1 MGRKPT
7 TLAILGLVC
16 IMAVHAGGRKDNE
29 SHEADNTDGFTS
41 SIPIE
46 NKKTGKWNFFIQAK
60 DKGGNTTIAGAH
72 NIYNDPASDLPIATI
87 INPRRNMHVQ
97 GNLNIVGMAIDDD
110 GVDHVEFVI
119 TRGAD
124 GKGEELVRGRAEGK
138 NFWSYLLDTTN
149 EEIWPD
155 GVYTISAWAVDIN
168 GLEGISTDFP
178 AKVRKFHQV
187 SWNLDRKKPETKI
200 TSHGPGALVSGNIN
214 LKGTVLDGNGVDSLR
229 YSLDEGVTYR
239 AIPIKGDKKGN
250 SATWELKLNT
260 LNMEDGPAVIWFQ
273 ARDGMG
279 TLGVAAHLL
288 FINNTQ
294 PEIQILHPGPDAVV
308 GGVFTVAVYANHP
321 VGLKSVT
328 WKLDRDSGEFPMVIG
343 NPWWIQEFDIR
354 GKKTSAIDLEIR
366 AEDLSGNYTI
376 AKRRYKVDPN
386 AGMLKVNLETPAAN
400 AVINDNILYI
410 KGSIITGQNE
420 TAASILYSLNSEPAV
435 EIPCTGF
442 FQLAVPDIPAGT
454 HTLDVW
460 AKDIMGTEGPK
471 VQIRGIVNPGQL
483 PELKIESVTI
493 PSSGRIQRNFY
504 TGMDINP
511 EPRMVMDFA
520 INSAHLIASASV
532 RFNDRAP
539 VSLSPRANKEGV
551 FHVDI
556 PVPTDLGS
564 GLIKV
569 ELRAVDR
576 LGREGVKE
584 ELFYTNRTGIPDF
597 QWVRPDLMSDGRILI
612 RGSDD
617 VLIGLGG
624 VPIEDVQLIGSGA
637 ENLRATADEYG
648 RVQLRAVREGS
659 FGPLTLSMNN
669 RRFTSEQF
677 RVMADFAPPVINLE
691 GSSSGWVQSQV
702 QVQLRIS
709 EPNRL
714 QSVEISTDLGDSWQT
729 FLSSSEIS
737 SLSSSTV
744 INRNLGINLINDGTV
759 TILIRAIDEVG
770 HVAIKG
776 FYVQKDNEAPLPQLI
791 VPLVEAS
798 VNGTIRLGIAVQEA
812 GTLKTVTY
820 NRPAMGNRPAISWQ
834 VYPTPESEKI
844 SDPRFLNI
852 LMDSMAMPLDNNMSF
867 AFEDMAGNRSV
878 LNSWP
883 FIIDNQMDIP
893 IVHIILPLEN
903 EVITTGFE
911 VSGVMF
917 DDDAIKQIYWRI
929 DNGREQVFEA
939 ENGFSVPIALSGL
952 TDNEHT
958 VTVVA
963 EDIYGVKSAPVTRKF
978 KVSLR
983 EPVATITTPSFDMIS
998 GGFVEM
1004 SGGSFDE
1011 NGIDKVQIS
1020 MDNGL
1025 TFNDARLNAYDNTAE
1040 WFYDFN
1046 STILKDGPHVIFVRV
1061 QDKYEISAMYAG
1073 LLNID
1078 NTPPEIVLGSP
1089 MDGTIT
1095 SGLIN
1100 ILGEVVDVNLEEKTI
1115 ELRSLQGVRIPSG
1128 YKIARV
1134 DQTPFLRETFDMGAL
1149 PNGFYNIEIQAIDKA
1164 GNTSIISKNIELS
1177 REKQQNFVD
1186 ILYPLNGEHL
1196 QGNFNL
1202 YGKTGGSEMAQSV
1215 TLRVNNHDVI
1225 TSDVTWTG
1233 HYAFALNE
1241 EHLSPGINQIIVYSD
1256 FGGEKDVLSEI
1267 RTLHYEPSGPW
1278 VTIDSL
1284 TMGDFAYERPWLSGR
1299 AGYSLSEEDLEILA
1313 DKKGDKEQ
1321 RDEVLAKTLDSIDIS
1336 FDNGSTFSKTGR
1348 GRDKNFNWSYRLET
1362 GEMAEGTHYIL
1373 VRATMKNGDVA
1384 VTRTRVQ
1391 VDKTPPRIR
1400 LIAPEPGGHYNTDL
1414 EFAAMASDDVEL
1426 ASLSYHLRVGD
1437 KLLYEVPGFLQG
1449 LYFEATI
1456 PPFVRQVAKKA
1467 PAIFAGGATY
1477 MDIGVGLSFF
1487 DDNVKVQVQYGFLT
1501 QKLYESLGGEGPVRY
1516 GGHVMA
1522 FKLLANVYSL
1532 PFGRVA
1538 GPDWEWLSADFALGA
1553 NFSLFDLARQGYTQS
1568 GEPTW
1573 MSALLLQMEFPKVT
1587 IPKREKLRT
1596 FSFFTEGQL
1605 WFVPT
1610 DVPASKF
1617 GIRVIIP
1624 HVILGLRMYIF

>member
-1 MGRKPT
+1 MGKKT
-7 TLAILGLVC
+7 TALAILGLVC
-16 IMAVHAGGRKDNE
+16 LMAVHAGGRKDNE

-97 GNLNIVGMAIDDD
+97 GNLNIVGMAKDDD
-110 GVDHVEFVI
+110 GVDHVEFVV

-124 GKGEELVRGRAEGK
+124 GKGEELVRSRAEGK
-138 NFWSYLLDTTN
+138 NFWFYLLDTTN
-149 EEIWPD
+149 EEIWTD
-155 GVYTISAWAVDIN
+155 GVYTLTAWAIDIN
-168 GLEGISTDFP
+168 GLEGISTNFP

-187 SWNLDRKKPETKI
+187 SWNLDRKKPETKV
-200 TSHGPGALVSGNIN
+200 TSHETGALVSGNIN
-214 LKGTVLDGNGVDSLR
+214 LKGIVVDGNGVESLR

-239 AIPIKGDKKGN
+239 PVSIKGDKKKN
-250 SATWELKLNT
+250 SANWELKLNT
-260 LNMEDGPAVIWFQ
+260 YDMKDGPAVIWFQ
-273 ARDGMG
+273 AKDGMG

-308 GGVFTVAVYANHP
+308 GGVFTAAVYANHP

-343 NPWWIQEFDIR
+343 NPWWIQEFDLR
-354 GKKTSAIDLEIR
+354 GKKLSTVDLEIR

-386 AGMLKVNLETPAAN
+386 AGMLKVNLETPSAN
-400 AVINDNILYI
+400 AVIDNDILYL
-410 KGSIITGQNE
+410 KGTIITGQNE

-442 FQLAVPDIPAGT
+442 FQLAIPDIPAGT
-454 HTLDVW
+454 HALDVW
-460 AKDIMGTEGPK
+460 AKDINGTEGPK
-471 VQIRGIVNPGQL
+471 VQIKNIVNPGTL
-483 PELKIESVTI
+483 PDLRLETVTI
-493 PSSGRIQRNFY
+493 PSSRSQRPFY
-504 TGMDINP
+504 TGMDLNP

-520 INSAHLIASASV
+520 VRSAFLIASASV

-564 GLIKV
+564 GLVKI

-584 ELFYTNRTGIPDF
+584 EFFYANRPGIPDF
-597 QWVRPDLMSDGRILI
+597 QWVSPHLMSDGRILI
-612 RGSDD
+612 GGTDE

-624 VPIEDVQLIGSGA
+624 IPIEDVQLIGSGA
-637 ENLRATADEYG
+637 ENLRASADEYG

-677 RVMADFAPPVINLE
+677 RIMADFAAPIINLE

-702 QVQLRIS
+702 QVQMRIS

-714 QSVEISTDLGDSWQT
+714 QSVEISTDLGDTWQT
-729 FLSSSEIS
+729 FLSNSEVA
-737 SLSSSTV
+737 SLSSSTLT
-744 INRNLGINLINDGTV
+744 NRNVGISSINDGTV

-770 HVAIKG
+770 RVGIKG
-776 FYVQKDNEAPLPQLI
+776 FYVQKDNEAPLGQLI
-791 VPLVEAS
+791 VPLVDAS
-798 VNGTIRLGIAVQEA
+798 VNGTIRMGIALQEA
-812 GTLKTVTY
+812 GSLKTVTY
-820 NRPAMGNRPAISWQ
+820 NRSAAGNSPAISWQ
-834 VYPTPESEKI
+834 LYPYPESETLK
-844 SDPRFLNI
+844 DPRFLNI

-867 AFEDMAGNRSV
+867 TFEDMAGNRSV
-878 LNSWP
+878 LNRWP
-883 FIIDNQMDIP
+883 FIIDREMDIP
-893 IVHIILPLEN
+893 IVHIILPLED
-903 EVITTGFE
+903 EVITTDFE

-917 DDDAIKQIYWRI
+917 DDDAIRQVYWRI
-929 DNGREQVFEA
+929 DNGREQVLEA
-939 ENGFSVPIALSGL
+939 SNGFSIPIALSGL
-952 TDNEHT
+952 TDNAHT
-958 VTVVA
+958 VTVTA

-978 KVSLR
+978 RVSLR
-983 EPVATITTPSFDMIS
+983 EPVASITTPSFDMIS

-1020 MDNGL
+1020 LDNGL

-1040 WFYDFN
+1040 WFYEFN
-1046 STILKDGPHVIFVRV
+1046 TTILKDGPHVVFIRV
-1061 QDKYEISAMYAG
+1061 VDKYEIPAMYAG
-1073 LLNID
+1073 LLNVD
-1078 NTPPEIVLGSP
+1078 NTPPDIALGSP
-1089 MDGTIT
+1089 ADGVIT
-1095 SGLIN
+1095 SGVVD
-1100 ILGEVVDVNLEEKTI
+1100 ILGEVVDVNLEEKVM
-1115 ELRSLQGVRIPSG
+1115 ELRSLQGVRIPQG
-1128 YKIARV
+1128 FKIARV
-1134 DQTPFLRETFDMGAL
+1134 NPSPFLRESFNMEAL
-1149 PNGFYNIEIQAIDKA
+1149 PDGFYNIEIQAIDKA
-1164 GNTSIISKNIELS
+1164 GNISIVSRNIELS
-1177 REKQQNFVD
+1177 RQKQQNFVD
-1186 ILYPLNGEHL
+1186 ILYPLNGEHI

-1202 YGKTGGSEMAQSV
+1202 YGKTGGTDIAQKV
-1215 TLRVNNHDVI
+1215 TLRVNNQDVI
-1225 TSDVTWTG
+1225 NGEVTWTG
-1233 HYAFALNE
+1233 HYSFALNE
-1241 EHLSPGINQIIVYSD
+1241 EHLRPGRNQIIVYGD

-1267 RTLHYEPSGPW
+1267 RTLHYQPAGPW

-1299 AGYSLSEEDLEILA
+1299 AGYSLSEEDMEILA

-1321 RDEVLAKTLDSIDIS
+1321 RDEVVAKTLDSIEIS
-1336 FDNGSTFSKTGR
+1336 FDNGTTFNKTSR
-1348 GRDKNFNWSYRLET
+1348 GRDKDANWSYRLET

-1373 VRATMKNGDVA
+1373 VRATMKNGEVA

-1437 KLLYEVPGFLQG
+1437 KMLYEVPGFLQG
-1449 LYFEATI
+1449 LYFEVTI
-1456 PPFVRQVAKKA
+1456 PPFVRQIAKKA
-1467 PAIFAGGATY
+1467 PSIFAGGATY
-1477 MDIGVGLSFF
+1477 MDFGVGLSFF
-1487 DDNVKVQVQYGFLT
+1487 EDNVKVQLQYGFLT
-1501 QKLYESLGGEGPVRY
+1501 QALFESMGGEGPVRY
-1516 GGHVMA
+1516 GGHVLA
-1522 FKLLANVYSL
+1522 FKLLANIYSL
-1532 PFGRVA
+1532 PFGRIA
-1538 GPDWEWLSADFALGA
+1538 GPDWEWLSASFALGA
-1553 NFSLFDLARQGYTQS
+1553 NFSLFDIAREGYTQS

-1573 MSALLLQMEFPKVT
+1573 MSALLLQIEFPKVT
-1587 IPKREKLRT
+1587 LPKRENLRT

-1610 DVPASKF
+1610 DVPASSF
-1617 GIRVIIP
+1617 GIKVVIP